1 VNIKNNRMNWGTR
14 VFIGYAAGVCFISYF
29 VIRSMMLSTEMVEPD
44 YYNKELAFNEH
55 IQGVNNARL
64 LINPIIINSNESQ
77 IEVIIDSVTAQS
89 MQKGEIHFYNPA
101 SEKADKKMTL
111 IPSNGKYIFNKSIF
125 IKGKYYVRVSFEYQ
139 QKPFFTEVIIFI
151 K

>member
-1 VNIKNNRMNWGTR
+1 MNWGTK

-29 VIRSMMLSTEMVEPD
+29 VIRSMMLSTEMVEED

-55 IQGVNNARL
+55 IEGVNNAKL
-64 LINPIIINSNESQ
+64 LTNPIIIKSNETQ
-77 IEVIIDSVTAQS
+77 IEVMIDSITAQS

-101 SEKADKKMTL
+101 SEKADKKMVL
-111 IPSNGKYIFNKSIF
+111 APSNGKYIFKNNILT
-125 IKGKYYVRVSFEYQ
+125 KGKYYVRVSFEYQ
-139 QKPFFTEVIIFI
+139 QKPFFTEAIIFI